1 MRRFLLNNVAIFAT
15 KIVLFCRINKKM
27 GNNCDISMINDNI
40 YNYSEIR
47 GKKVSYDTGQS
58 IT

>member
-27 GNNCDISMINDNI
+27 GNNCDISMINDI
-40 YNYSEIR
+40 FKGTYTSFGSR
-47 GKKVSYDTGQS
+47 CAVLL
-58 IT
+58 